1 MPRGDGKG
9 PPGGSGPGTG
19 RGAGMGGSRKG
30 GMGGSRAGAG
40 PGGEC
45 ICPQCGTTVP
55 HEAGIPCYNKNCPK
69 CGAKMV
75 RK

>member
-1 MPRGDGKG
+1 MPRGDGTG
-9 PPGGSGPGTG
+9 PPSGSGPGTG
-19 RGAGMGGSRKG
+19 RGAGMGGSRRG
-30 GMGGSRAGAG
+30 TMGDSRVGAG

-45 ICPQCGTTVP
+45 ICPQCGIAVP
-55 HEAGIPCYNKNCPK
+55 HEAGIPCFYKICPK